1 MSDHSR
7 FAIYYLA
14 PEGPLADFGAA
25 WLGWDIATGMPV
37 SQPEV
42 EGIDEITATPRKYGF
57 HATLKPPFFL
67 AEGGKLQ
74 NLEKAVEALAGR
86 LVPVGCD
93 ELELAEMGGFLAL
106 TPRGNHRR
114 INRLA
119 AEIVERLDAFRRLPS
134 AAEIARRREAG
145 LTARQ
150 EAMLARWGYPYV
162 KDEFRFH
169 MTLTGN
175 LGPERVSGVMQSM
188 RPLLPPLPAPFTLDE
203 IALVGERPDGRF
215 ELLHRYALSG

>member
-1 MSDHSR
+1 M
-7 FAIYYLA
+7 A
-14 PEGPLADFGAA
+14 EFGAA

-37 SQPEV
+37 SRPEV
-42 EGIDEITATPRKYGF
+42 EGIDAITATPRKYGF

-67 AEGGKLQ
+67 AEGGRLK
-74 NLEKAVEALAGR
+74 NLEKAVEALACR
-86 LVPVGCD
+86 LTPVSCD
-93 ELELAEMGGFLAL
+93 GLDLTALGGFLAL
-106 TPRGNHRR
+106 TPRGNDSR

-119 AEIVERLDAFRRLPS
+119 TEIVERLDAFRRLPS
-134 AAEIARRREAG
+134 PAEIARRREVG

-175 LGPERVSGVMQSM
+175 LGPEDAARVMAEI
-188 RPLLPPLPAPFTLDE
+188 RPLLPPLPSPFTLDE
-203 IALVGERPDGRF
+203 IALVGERPDGKF

>member
-14 PEGPLADFGAA
+14 PEGPLAEFGAA

-42 EGIDEITATPRKYGF
+42 EGIDAITATPRKYGF

-67 AEGGKLQ
+67 AEGGRLK

-86 LVPVGCD
+86 LTPVSCD
-93 ELELAEMGGFLAL
+93 GLDLTALGGFLAL
-106 TPRGNHRR
+106 TPRSNDSR

-134 AAEIARRREAG
+134 PAEIARRREAG

-175 LGPERVSGVMQSM
+175 LGPEDAARVMAEI
-188 RPLLPPLPAPFTLDE
+188 RPLLPPLPSPFTLDE
-203 IALVGERPDGRF
+203 IALVGERSDGKF

>member
-14 PEGPLADFGAA
+14 PEGHLADFGAA

-42 EGIDEITATPRKYGF
+42 EGIDAITATPRKYGF

-86 LVPVGCD
+86 LMPVSCD
-93 ELELAEMGGFLAL
+93 GLELAEMGGFLAL
-106 TPRGNHRR
+106 TLRGNPGR

-134 AAEIARRREAG
+134 PAEIARRREAG

-162 KDEFRFH
+162 KEEFRFH

-175 LGPERVSGVMQSM
+175 LGPDRVSGVMQSM

>member
-1 MSDHSR
+1 M
-7 FAIYYLA
+7 A
-14 PEGPLADFGAA
+14 EFGAA

-42 EGIDEITATPRKYGF
+42 EGIDAITATPRKYGF

-67 AEGGKLQ
+67 AEGGRLK
-74 NLEKAVEALAGR
+74 NLEKAVEALACR
-86 LVPVGCD
+86 LTPVSCD
-93 ELELAEMGGFLAL
+93 GLDLTALGGFLAL
-106 TPRGNHRR
+106 TPRGNDSR

-134 AAEIARRREAG
+134 PAEIARRREVG

-175 LGPERVSGVMQSM
+175 LGPEDAARVMAEI
-188 RPLLPPLPAPFTLDE
+188 RPLLPPLPSPFTLDE
-203 IALVGERPDGRF
+203 IALVGERPDGKF